1 MQPREHRPTD
11 VVEDR
16 AERELVAVTDAAQ
29 LRNSVR
35 CPLHCEGVEAEPV
48 GSEGEMFVPVEDVV
62 GGRRA
67 KDRLDGAWAES
78 LDSVSD
84 AADPFSSL
92 QLTGSPHDGASEAD
106 IGLDHCGDLVR
117 RDPAVDLLEG
127 LIASLQQS
135 GLTLGLVEGG
145 GENSTTPLAT
155 RHAMRTPG

>member
-1 MQPREHRPTD
+1 M
-11 VVEDR
+11 
-16 AERELVAVTDAAQ
+16 
-29 LRNSVR
+29 
-35 CPLHCEGVEAEPV
+35 EAEPV
-48 GSEGEMFVPVEDVV
+48 GSEGETSVSVEDVV
-62 GGRRA
+62 CGRRA

-117 RDPAVDLLEG
+117 RGPAVDLLEG

-155 RHAMRTPG
+155 RHAMRIPG